1 MFYTF
6 PVAQEPIPQQ
16 LNDPSQFNLTR
27 SDDTVTSHPCHPH
40 PISPTSS
47 NSRMAT
53 APDEVLQEW
62 PMWTA
67 RDRVVGLRRWMMDL
81 EWSLGAFESWT
92 AQFMEEWSAMRQ
104 QPDAVVGPWLEF
116 NESKASI
123 GRLILRYI
131 GRVMDGRLSGDLAEC
146 RDLALQIHQ
155 LGSPLYSAVIG
166 LEVSLRW
173 VRIG

>member
-1 MFYTF
+1 
-6 PVAQEPIPQQ
+6 
-16 LNDPSQFNLTR
+16 
-27 SDDTVTSHPCHPH
+27 
-40 PISPTSS
+40 
-47 NSRMAT
+47 MAT